1 MQFKKKLFTAA
12 LIAMTIAGYGV
23 SAASAATLEEGWAL
37 YDSSNFSKAAEVFR
51 SLKPIPPIA
60 LGALC
65 RLAVNKSAISD
76 PAADLDYCNQGVAAD
91 DPESLVWMGIAALE
105 GNDRM
110 GIAVDKTLGYG
121 YLSKASIAGFP
132 VANNVLCYYLYEG
145 GDQGH
150 ATPFCKVAA
159 ASGQDSGLYYLAVMS
174 IEGKGAIQ
182 DFKKGWDFALLSAS
196 MNNYSAYILLGNI
209 AKSGKYGKPKDFV
222 AAYAWYLLAGAV
234 ESGNNEPQK
243 LRDELGLD
251 SEKIAQ
257 AQKMAASWKK
267 KDAMKWRD
275 NYPVSVK

>member
-1 MQFKKKLFTAA
+1 MRFKKQLFAVA
-12 LIAMTIAGYGV
+12 LTAMTIAGCG
-23 SAASAATLEEGWAL
+23 ATASAATLEEGWAL
-37 YDSSNFSKAAEVFR
+37 YDSSNFSKSAEVFR

-65 RLAVNKSAISD
+65 RLAVMKSAISD
-76 PAADLDYCNQGVAAD
+76 PATDMEYCNQGVAAN
-91 DPESLVWMGIAALE
+91 DPESLVWMGIAAVE
-105 GNDRM
+105 GSDRM

-132 VANNVLCYYLYEG
+132 VANDVLCYYLSES
-145 GDQGH
+145 GDLGH

-159 ASGQDSGLYYLAVMS
+159 ASGQNNGLYYLAVMS

-182 DFKKGWDFALLSAS
+182 DFEKGRDFALLSAS
-196 MNNYSAYILLGNI
+196 MNNYSAYMLLGNI

-234 ESGNNEPQK
+234 ASGNNEPQK

-251 SEKIAQ
+251 AEKIAQ
-257 AQKMAASWKK
+257 AQKMAATWKK
-267 KDAMKWRD
+267 KDGVKWRD
-275 NYPVSVK
+275 LYPTAAK